1 MLQQKLPG
9 IKSKENSDEAEGAAA
24 ATAAKGFIDQ
34 YFGKSNWSISVTS
47 RPLILSINLL
57 NWAR

>member
-9 IKSKENSDEAEGAAA
+9 IKSTESGEQAEAAAAAA

-34 YFGKSNWSISVTS
+34 YFGKTWHV
-47 RPLILSINLL
+47 
-57 NWAR
+57 